1 MDLRFQ
7 LVALLSLSCILACGS
22 GISKAKEAVDAYYAG
37 RIEESI
43 AALEE
48 LLQKK
53 PNNRDLQSQLVFLYL
68 EQGDNASAVHLLRAM
83 VETQKDPSYSNELTK
98 ELFITLCLGG
108 NYDEAAA
115 LLPRIGT
122 PEAGGELRFYQAL
135 LHREQGDEEQAIA
148 LLRESLALE
157 EFRPPAWFFLGG
169 LLTAR
174 DPAGAEDCFKTCL
187 SQDPAFAEALF
198 PLGRLLFN
206 RGQYRE
212 ALAYLDRAAGTFPQR
227 EPVSAL
233 LDECRRRLPKT
244 AERPRT
250 RIAADPPKVKPL
262 TGEGLV
268 QVRIALAEER
278 SLIPVKTGENW
289 TLQGNRRPGSAAAP
303 PALTGRKPEQFWIR
317 ALENGCIVAEGEEGS
332 IRFSAPGP
340 LTLRYAERESASTVE
355 AAGPVNR
362 SYRGSLEFRAAPSGL
377 TLINLLNIEEY
388 LYGVV
393 PAEVPHFWPAEALKA
408 QAIAA
413 RSYTLA
419 YLGANAEKGF
429 DLYGSVR
436 SAAYRGIEAEREE
449 TTAAVDATRGIY
461 LEAGGRPLRAYYS
474 ANHGGYSEDSR
485 SVWGYDAFMTAVP
498 DPLVPGRSR
507 PLPPDQLV
515 RWIRE
520 RVPSYASAENLHYPE
535 AYRWERW
542 VSADDIGRR
551 AAEAGSVGRVLGV
564 ISRGRGISGRIH
576 TVEIRGSEGT
586 VFITGDRIRYSLG
599 GLRSNLI
606 AINAQRG
613 KDGAPE
619 FFIFEGAGYGH
630 GVGLDQSGAAGMAGA
645 GYRAEEILRH
655 YYPRAELSSP
665 IPAAP
670 PCSYPSPGGG

>member
-7 LVALLSLSCILACGS
+7 FLAFLSLFFMLACGS
-22 GISKAKEAVDAYYAG
+22 GISKAEKAVDAYYEG
-37 RIEESI
+37 RIEEST
-43 AALEE
+43 AVLEE

-53 PNNRDLQSQLVFLYL
+53 PDDGDLQSQLVFLYL
-68 EQGDNASAVHLLRAM
+68 EQGDNAAAADLLRAM
-83 VETQKDPSYSNELTK
+83 AETREDPYYIR

-115 LLPRIGT
+115 LLPRLET

-135 LHREQGDEEQAIA
+135 LYRERGDEERAMI

-157 EFRPPAWFFLGG
+157 EFRPPAWFFLGS
-169 LLTAR
+169 LLAAR
-174 DPAGAEDCFKTCL
+174 DPAGAEECFKTCL

-198 PLGRLLFN
+198 PLGRLLFD
-206 RGQYRE
+206 RGRYGE
-212 ALAYLDRAAGTFPQR
+212 ALDYLDRAAGIFPRR
-227 EPVSAL
+227 EPVGAL
-233 LDECRRRLPKT
+233 RDECRRRLPQT
-244 AERPRT
+244 AGSPRRV
-250 RIAADPPKVKPL
+250 RIKADPPRVKPL
-262 TGEGLV
+262 AEEGLV
-268 QVRIALAEER
+268 RVRIALAEER

-289 TLQGNRRPGSAAAP
+289 TLRGSRSPGSGSASAAAV
-303 PALTGRKPEQFWIR
+303 LTGGKPEQFWIR
-317 ALENGCIVAEGEEGS
+317 ALEKGFIAAEDQEGKAL
-332 IRFSAPGP
+332 FSAPGP
-340 LTLRYAERESASTVE
+340 LTLSYAGGESSSTVGIT
-355 AAGPVNR
+355 AAVNR
-362 SYRGSLEFRAAPSGL
+362 SYRGSLEFRSAAPGI
-377 TLINLLNIEEY
+377 TLINILNIEEY

-393 PAEVPHFWPAEALKA
+393 PSEVPYFWPAEALKA

-429 DLYGSVR
+429 DLYGSVL
-436 SAAYRGIEAEREE
+436 SAAYRGIGVEREE

-461 LEAGGRPLRAYYS
+461 LKAGGRPLRAYYS

-498 DPLVPGRSR
+498 DPLVPERRR

-520 RVPSYASAENLHYPE
+520 RVPSYSSAENLHYPE

-542 VSADDIGRR
+542 VSAEDIGRR
-551 AAEAGSVGRVLGV
+551 AAEAGSVGKVLG
-564 ISRGRGISGRIH
+564 ILSRGRGISGRVN
-576 TVEIRGSEGT
+576 TVEIRGTGGT
-586 VFITGDRIRYSLG
+586 VVIAGDRIRYCLG

-606 AINAQRG
+606 AINARLG

-619 FFIFEGAGYGH
+619 FFIFQGAGYGH

-645 GYRAEEILRH
+645 GYSAEEIVGH
-655 YYPRAELSSP
+655 YYPRAELGSR
-665 IPAAP
+665 IPGE
-670 PCSYPSPGGG
+670 S